1 MKNENLKWIIIFS
14 VIVVLSVL
22 AWYISGRFTREYT
35 VAEIAVE
42 GKIIKTIDLSTIEES
57 YEFTVGDT
65 KNGFNKI
72 RAEKGKIAVIDA
84 DCADKICVNQG
95 YISDGRVPVVCLP
108 HKLTITIKKSGINEF
123 DAVVGG
129 GK

>member
-1 MKNENLKWIIIFS
+1 MKNENFKWIIIFS
-14 VIVVLSVL
+14 VILVLSVF
-22 AWYISGRFTREYT
+22 AWYISGRFTRDYT
-35 VAEIAVE
+35 SAEITVD
-42 GKIIKTIDLSTIEES
+42 GKIIKTINLSTLEEN
-57 YEFTVGDT
+57 YEFTVGDI
-65 KNGFNKI
+65 KNGFNRI

-108 HKLTITIKKSGINEF
+108 HKLTITIKNSSTDEF
-123 DAVVGG
+123 DAVAGG

>member
-14 VIVVLSVL
+14 VILVLSVFV
-22 AWYISGRFTREYT
+22 WYVSGRFTRDYT
-35 VAEIAVE
+35 VAEIAVD
-42 GKIIKTIDLSTIEES
+42 GKIIKIIDLSTLEEN

-65 KNGFNKI
+65 KNGFNRI

-84 DCADKICVNQG
+84 DCTDKICVNQG

-108 HKLTITIKKSGINEF
+108 HKLTIAIKKSSTDEF
-123 DAVVGG
+123 DAVAGG